1 RLLCCAH
8 RPPEPVA
15 AMNAVTPDIERTLRA
30 ACDVCFGTAA
40 VWPLIERAYSEPQR
54 FYHTLA
60 HLAELFAHLAPYRAE
75 PLWPA
80 IELAAWAHD
89 AVYATTLPDYADN
102 EPRSAQWLVQ
112 VTNAHCTASWL
123 HAHASHVS
131 VASDLVLATQSHRL
145 PETFAAD
152 PTLQRA
158 GQIFLDAD
166 LAILAAAPDRLREYD
181 RAIAREWAQDPDA
194 PSTSFRIGRKQALE
208 HLREQVPLFR
218 SAEFAPLEPRAQRN
232 LDTLIDFY
240 A

>member
-1 RLLCCAH
+1 
-8 RPPEPVA
+8 
-15 AMNAVTPDIERTLRA
+15 MNAVTPDIERTLRA
-30 ACDVCFGTAA
+30 ACDACFGTAA
-40 VWPLIERAYSEPQR
+40 VWPLVAHAYGEPQR

-60 HLAELFAHLAPYRAE
+60 HLAELFAHLAPYRAQ

-80 IELAAWAHD
+80 IELAVWAHD
-89 AVYATTLPDYADN
+89 VVYATTLPDYADN
-102 EPRSAQWLVQ
+102 EARSARWLAQ
-112 VTNAHCTASWL
+112 VTNTHCTASWL

-131 VASDLVLATQSHRL
+131 VASELVLATQSHRL

-152 PTLQRA
+152 PALQRA
-158 GQIFLDAD
+158 GQLFLDAD

-194 PSTSFRIGRKQALE
+194 PSASFRIGRKQALD

-218 SAEFAPLEPRAQRN
+218 SAEFAPLEPCAQRN

>member
-1 RLLCCAH
+1 MH
-8 RPPEPVA
+8 
-15 AMNAVTPDIERTLRA
+15 AVTPDLERTLQV
-30 ACDVCFGTAA
+30 ACDACFGTAA
-40 VWPLIERAYSEPQR
+40 VWPLVARAYGEPQR

-60 HLAELFAHLAPYRAE
+60 HLAELFSHLAPYRAE

-80 IELAAWAHD
+80 IELAVWAHD
-89 AVYATTLPDYADN
+89 VVYATTLPDYADN
-102 EPRSAQWLVQ
+102 EARSAQWLTQ

-123 HAHASHVS
+123 RAHASHRS
-131 VASDLVLATQSHRL
+131 MARDLVLATRSHRL
-145 PETFAAD
+145 SDTFAAD
-152 PTLQRA
+152 PERQRA

-194 PSTSFRIGRKQALE
+194 PSASFRAGRRRALE
-208 HLREQVPLFR
+208 RLRGQAPLFR
-218 SAEFAPLEPRAQRN
+218 SVEFAPLERRAQRN